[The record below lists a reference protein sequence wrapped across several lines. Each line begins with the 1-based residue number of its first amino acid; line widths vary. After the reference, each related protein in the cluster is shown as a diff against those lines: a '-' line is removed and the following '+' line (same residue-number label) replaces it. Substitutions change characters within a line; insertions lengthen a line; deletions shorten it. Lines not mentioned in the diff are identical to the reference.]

1 MYPHGTAFAART
13 GDSDD
18 HHPVA
23 DLQNDSLFLG
33 SAQER
38 RSDAIAKRKEAG
50 TFEGASASKGRDFE
64 ANYAAAAQ
72 LLRTRIDREFPD
84 AYYAR
89 LSSGR
94 NSSYDYGQ
102 DRALAIDTMSIAIA
116 MALRN
121 GATVPQAAAAGAAS
135 IGI

>member
-1 MYPHGTAFAART
+1 M
-13 GDSDD
+13 
-18 HHPVA
+18 PVIRW
-23 DLQNDSLFLG
+23 LISKTIHFFLG
-33 SAQER
+33 SADAR
-38 RSDAIAKRKEAG
+38 RSGAIAKQKENG
-50 TFEGASASKGRDFE
+50 TFEGASAEKARTFE
-64 ANYAAAAQ
+64 DRYAAAVR
-72 LLRTRIDREFPD
+72 LLRTRVDQAFPD

-121 GATVPQAAAAGAAS
+121 GATIQQAANAGAAS

>member
-1 MYPHGTAFAART
+1 M
-13 GDSDD
+13 
-18 HHPVA
+18 PVIRWLISKI
-23 DLQNDSLFLG
+23 LQFFLG
-33 SAQER
+33 SAHER
-38 RSDAIAKRKEAG
+38 RSSASAKQKENG
-50 TFEGASASKGRDFE
+50 TFESRSDSKDRDFDDR
-64 ANYAAAAQ
+64 YAAAVR
-72 LLRTRIDREFPD
+72 LLRTRIDQEFPD

-121 GATVPQAAAAGAAS
+121 GASVQQAADAGAAS